1 MPSPMPNTGKER
13 ARVVRQ
19 VVGFAI
25 ATILIGLAGAMVWRD
40 REAISMIRSAV
51 AGGNAP
57 KLAAVWG
64 LVVLNLVCTSA
75 TFSLLT
81 PLDPLGRAR
90 VGARE
95 MFFLICGANLSNYL
109 PLRTGMLGRMAYHR
123 TYNEIPV
130 RESAVILF
138 RSLLL
143 SAGAVLTL
151 AFLGATLLR
160 PDRGIVAWA
169 QGVGVGLP
177 LLAAIGVAMVTRKS
191 SGFVTGVSRTA
202 MAFAARYADMLCW
215 AARYA
220 IVFSA
225 AGLDLSWSQAIAYT
239 AIAQVSMTVPIVGN
253 GLGLREWMIGVVGA
267 VLPVWAVGTVSAT
280 TRDQRLAAELVHRGV
295 ELLAVLPLGVIGAMW
310 VARRVARGSRGPNTV
325 EPDGAVSIETGG
337 NAP

>member
-1 MPSPMPNTGKER
+1 MPSPVPNTGKER

-19 VVGFAI
+19 VIGFAI

-40 REAISMIRSAV
+40 REAISMIRRAIT
-51 AGGNAP
+51 AGNAP
-57 KLAAVWG
+57 RLAGVWG
-64 LVVLNLVCTSA
+64 LVALNLVCTSA
-75 TFSLLT
+75 TFWFLT
-81 PLDPLGRAR
+81 PLDKHGRPR

-109 PLRTGMLGRMAYHR
+109 PLRAGMLGRMAYHR
-123 TYNEIPV
+123 AYNAIPV

-143 SAGAVLTL
+143 SAGAVVTL
-151 AFLGATLLR
+151 AFLGATVLR
-160 PDRGIVAWA
+160 SDRGIVAWA
-169 QGVGVGLP
+169 QVGAVVLP
-177 LLAAIGVAMVTRKS
+177 LIAAFGVAILMRHQ
-191 SGFVTGVSRTA
+191 SGGRGGVARTA
-202 MAFAARYADMLCW
+202 LAFAARYADMLCW

-239 AIAQVSMTVPIVGN
+239 AIAQVSMTIPIVGN

-267 VLPVWAVGTVSAT
+267 VLPVWAVGTVSMT

-295 ELLAVLPLGVIGAMW
+295 ELLAILPLGMIGAMW
-310 VARRVARGSRGPNTV
+310 VARRVARGRQGTNAV
-325 EPDGAVSIETGG
+325 EPDGSASIEQDG